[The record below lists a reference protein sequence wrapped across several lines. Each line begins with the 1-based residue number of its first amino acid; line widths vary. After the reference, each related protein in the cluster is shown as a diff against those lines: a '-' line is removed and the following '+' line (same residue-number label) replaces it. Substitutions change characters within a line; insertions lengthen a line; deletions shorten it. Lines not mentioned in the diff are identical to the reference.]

1 MPIAFVEALGRA
13 TIARAQL
20 ESSLNLV
27 VVILAFEP
35 TRFGTCRPTDPFEV
49 KVDYLG
55 AVSRSRL
62 LKHEWWRI
70 LRRIA
75 ADARTLNDH
84 YSEAAMSSIYSRG
97 GGFLEEMMRPIAQT
111 LNLPPPSLNMTPGRI
126 DVVAVQLRELARD
139 ACSLATA
146 LLAAVERLSIKRGE
160 PC

>member
-20 ESSLNLV
+20 ESSLNLL
-27 VVILAFEP
+27 VVIIALEP
-35 TRFGTCRPTDPFEV
+35 SRLRTCRPADPFEV
-49 KVDYLG
+49 KVEYLA

-62 LKHEWWRI
+62 LKHEWWRT

-75 ADARTLNDH
+75 ADATRLNDH

-97 GGFLEEMMRPIAQT
+97 GGFLEEMMRPIAQR
-111 LNLPPPSLNMTPGRI
+111 LNLPPPSLSMTAGRI
-126 DVVAVQLRELARD
+126 DRVAGQLRDLARD
-139 ACSLATA
+139 ACGLATA
-146 LLAAVERLSIKRGE
+146 LLAAVERLSIKRDE